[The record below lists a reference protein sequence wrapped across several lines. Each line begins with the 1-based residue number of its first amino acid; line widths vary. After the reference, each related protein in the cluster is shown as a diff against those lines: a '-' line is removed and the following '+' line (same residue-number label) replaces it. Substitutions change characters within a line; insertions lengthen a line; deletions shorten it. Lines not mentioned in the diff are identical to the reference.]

1 MGHLIPLHPQLSD
14 DGSDCVRLLLGET
27 MKRTLVTI
35 FAVLLISAMPAGA
48 GDIAR
53 WQCGKTVVQVYVEY
67 SPENSMGGDSPEP
80 TYTLRFEN
88 PPKGHVPT

>member
-1 MGHLIPLHPQLSD
+1 
-14 DGSDCVRLLLGET
+14 

-48 GDIAR
+48 GEIAR

-67 SPENSMGGDSPEP
+67 SPENSVGG
-80 TYTLRFEN
+80 TLKN
-88 PPKGHVPT
+88 T